1 MVLLGY
7 FLPYSLLRTP
17 KLQIWKIYKQ
27 RDIILSHIFTTN
39 EDHMMYELQSV
50 TYIFDPPTLKI
61 ELLKK
66 NEKKKSG
73 DIIILQWYIT
83 NDNHIIYGSWDM
95 QCNRNKFLLFGAWK
109 YFHFKV
115 VYQGWQWFNVW
126 LLRYG
131 VLFFSFLP
139 Q

>member
-1 MVLLGY
+1 MTKHYVCFLRYRVQHIKFLVLLGY

-83 NDNHIIYGSWDM
+83 NDNHIIYGS
-95 QCNRNKFLLFGAWK
+95 
-109 YFHFKV
+109 
-115 VYQGWQWFNVW
+115 
-126 LLRYG
+126 
-131 VLFFSFLP
+131 
-139 Q
+139 

>member
-17 KLQIWKIYKQ
+17 KLQIWKKIYKQ

-39 EDHMMYELQSV
+39 EDHIMYELQSV

-83 NDNHIIYGSWDM
+83 NDNHIIYGS
-95 QCNRNKFLLFGAWK
+95 
-109 YFHFKV
+109 
-115 VYQGWQWFNVW
+115 
-126 LLRYG
+126 
-131 VLFFSFLP
+131 
-139 Q
+139 